1 MLYKFQKWD
10 TSCHIGKQEWHGLQI
25 AATTHGELVSPE
37 GPQERKNTCHLAPIR
52 LQPLPKVSPE
62 ETQDETAQDTGPR

>member
-37 GPQERKNTCHLAPIR
+37 GTQERKTIYHLAEIR
-52 LQPLPKVSPE
+52 LQPFSMVSPE
-62 ETQDETAQDTGPR
+62 AAQDTKTQDAGSI